1 MYLFLCTL
9 FLKKRIRMEFFLP
22 GVLIFLSAIAIT
34 YLIVPHF
41 TPIVTMICSIL
52 FLTFGVYHHHQLF
65 ATEYR
70 LSTWQEGLKIYA
82 PAFMIVAI
90 CLFIIYSIIAFFTGV
105 KVPVPNIPAIEMPQ
119 VNTITNSLMNVYNNA
134 EGAVENMKNDV
145 SDSIDKI
152 TNNVANNT
160 NKANKPNNKN
170 KPPGGNNGLTRS
182 ALEVI

>member
-1 MYLFLCTL
+1 
-9 FLKKRIRMEFFLP
+9 
-22 GVLIFLSAIAIT
+22 
-34 YLIVPHF
+34 
-41 TPIVTMICSIL
+41 
-52 FLTFGVYHHHQLF
+52 
-65 ATEYR
+65 
-70 LSTWQEGLKIYA
+70 
-82 PAFMIVAI
+82 MIVAI
-90 CLFIIYSIIAFFTGV
+90 CLFIIYIIIAFFTGV

-134 EGAVENMKNDV
+134 EEAVENMKNDV

-160 NKANKPNNKN
+160 NKPNNKN

>member
-1 MYLFLCTL
+1 
-9 FLKKRIRMEFFLP
+9 MEFFLP
-22 GVLIFLSAIAIT
+22 GVLIFLSAIAVT

-41 TPIVTMICSIL
+41 TPIVTMICSII
-52 FLTFGVYHHHQLF
+52 FLTFGVYHHQQMF

-82 PAFMIVAI
+82 PAIMIVAI

-105 KVPVPNIPAIEMPQ
+105 QVPIPTIPAIEMPQ

-134 EGAVENMKNDV
+134 EDAIENVKNDV
-145 SDSIDKI
+145 SNSIDKI
-152 TNNVANNT
+152 TNNVT
-160 NKANKPNNKN
+160 NKPNNKPNNKN
-170 KPPGGNNGLTRS
+170 KPPGNNGLTRS

>member
-22 GVLIFLSAIAIT
+22 GVLIFLSAIAVT

-41 TPIVTMICSIL
+41 TPIYYDMLYII
-52 FLTFGVYHHHQLF
+52 LTFGVYHHQQLF

-82 PAFMIVAI
+82 PAVMIVAI

-134 EGAVENMKNDV
+134 EDAVENMKNDV